1 VPLDRRMLL
10 LNTVIFLILAC
21 SALASAFAM
30 IYFRQPM
37 NSALSF
43 IITLLS
49 IAGLFALLGGSFLFL
64 VQIII
69 YAGAVVT
76 LILFIIMFLNIKDEN
91 LPHEPYKGKW
101 ILFMSLLVAPFT
113 AFLISTVNTMQF
125 SPLHLENF
133 GSIKD
138 VGMELFT
145 QWVLP
150 FEMVSIL
157 LLIALIGVVV
167 LAKKEKSHD

>member
-1 VPLDRRMLL
+1 MPLLS
-10 LNTVIFLILAC
+10 TVLFSILALTSIVSAC
-21 SALASAFAM
+21 SM
-30 IYFRQPM
+30 IYFKQPI
-37 NSALSF
+37 NSALSL
-43 IITLLS
+43 IVTLLS

-69 YAGAVVT
+69 YAGAVVA
-76 LILFIIMFLNIKDEN
+76 LILFIIMFLNIKEEH
-91 LPHEPYKGKW
+91 LPHEPYKAKW
-101 ILFMSLLVAPFT
+101 ILFMSLLISPFT
-113 AFLISTVNTMQF
+113 AILISTVNSMKF
-125 SPLHLENF
+125 KPLHLQDF

-157 LLIALIGVVV
+157 LLIALIGVVI
-167 LAKKEKSHD
+167 LAKREKSHD

>member
-1 VPLDRRMLL
+1 MDRRTPLL
-10 LNTVIFLILAC
+10 STVIFYILAL
-21 SALASAFAM
+21 SALGSSFAM
-30 IYFRQPM
+30 IYFRQPI

-101 ILFMSLLVAPFT
+101 ILFMSLLVSPFA
-113 AFLISTVNTMQF
+113 AFLISSINTINF
-125 SPLHLENF
+125 SPLHLGNF
-133 GSIKD
+133 GSIKE
-138 VGMELFT
+138 VGMELFRH
-145 QWVLP
+145 WVLP
-150 FEMVSIL
+150 FEMISIL

-167 LAKKEKSHD
+167 LAKKDKSHD

>member
-1 VPLDRRMLL
+1 MLSNIL
-10 LNTVIFLILAC
+10 FFILAI
-21 SALASAFAM
+21 SALVSAFAM

-49 IAGLFALLGGSFLFL
+49 ISGLFALLGGSFLFL

-76 LILFIIMFLNIKDEN
+76 LILFIIMFLNIKDEH
-91 LPHEPYKGKW
+91 LPHEPYKGRW
-101 ILFMSLLVAPFT
+101 ILFMSMLISPFT
-113 AFLISTVNTMQF
+113 ALLISTVNTLSF
-125 SPLHLENF
+125 APLNLGDF
-133 GSIKD
+133 GSIKA
-138 VGMELFT
+138 VGMKLYT
-145 QWVLP
+145 NWVLP

-167 LAKKEKSHD
+167 LAKKEKKS

>member
-1 VPLDRRMLL
+1 
-10 LNTVIFLILAC
+10 
-21 SALASAFAM
+21 M
-30 IYFRQPM
+30 IYFKQPI

-76 LILFIIMFLNIKDEN
+76 LILFIIMFLNIKEEH
-91 LPHEPYKGKW
+91 LPHEPYKARW
-101 ILFMSLLVAPFT
+101 ILFMSLLISPFT
-113 AFLISTVNTMQF
+113 AILISAVNSMKF

-138 VGMELFT
+138 VGMALFT

-167 LAKKEKSHD
+167 LAKREKSHD

>member
-1 VPLDRRMLL
+1 MPLERKTLL
-10 LNTVIFLILAC
+10 LSTLLFLILALSSLV
-21 SALASAFAM
+21 SAGAM
-30 IYFRQPM
+30 IYFKQPI

-76 LILFIIMFLNIKDEN
+76 LILFIIMFLNIKEEN
-91 LPHEPYKGKW
+91 LPHEPYKARW
-101 ILFMSLLVAPFT
+101 ILFMTLLVSPFS
-113 AFLISTVNTMQF
+113 AILISTVNSIKF
-125 SPLHLENF
+125 APLHLENF
-133 GSIKD
+133 GSIKA

-145 QWVLP
+145 EWILP
-150 FEMVSIL
+150 FEMISIL
-157 LLIALIGVVV
+157 LLIALIGVVI

>member
-1 VPLDRRMLL
+1 MERRTLL
-10 LNTVIFLILAC
+10 LSNILFFILAVT
-21 SALASAFAM
+21 ALGSAFAM

-49 IAGLFALLGGSFLFL
+49 ISGLFALLGGSFLFL

-101 ILFMSLLVAPFT
+101 IFFMSLLVSPFT
-113 AFLISTVNTMQF
+113 ALLISTVNTMTF
-125 SPLHLENF
+125 APLHLEDF

-138 VGMELFT
+138 VGMKLFT

-167 LAKKEKSHD
+167 LAKREKTS

>member
-1 VPLDRRMLL
+1 MLS
-10 LNTVIFLILAC
+10 TIIFLIL
-21 SALASAFAM
+21 SITALGSAFAM
-30 IYFRQPM
+30 IYFRQPI

-76 LILFIIMFLNIKDEN
+76 LILFIIMFLNIKEEN

-101 ILFMSLLVAPFT
+101 ILSMSLLISPFT
-113 AFLISTVNTMQF
+113 ALLISSIYNMEF
-125 SPLHLENF
+125 SPLHLKNF

-145 QWVLP
+145 EWVLP